1 MAKKEKKPVEPQYYR
16 SATNLPAYNYKVYHM
31 KPLEKALYFLAAFV
45 VGAAVGYLF
54 YGGIGVDEFGNPTTL
69 TWILNFFFCGVAGF
83 VAGRCF
89 VPIRRKSIV
98 AKRQRM
104 LKNQFRDMLEAISTS
119 ISAGNNVTDAFRSAY
134 EDLKIQYDEGAFI
147 LKELEIILSGMN
159 NNVDL
164 VDLLQDFGAR
174 SGCED
179 IASFANVFKVC
190 YEKGGNIKD
199 TLRATHE
206 ILSDKMEIAEDIE
219 TVVTSNKLEQNIM
232 IVMPIAL
239 IGMIKLLSAEFAANF
254 TTPTGILA
262 STIAIVMFAAAYK
275 IGQIVLAI
283 KI

>member
-31 KPLEKALYFLAAFV
+31 RPLEKALYFLAAFV

-89 VPIRRKSIV
+89 VPIRRKAII

-134 EDLKIQYDEGAFI
+134 EDLKIQYEEDAFI

-174 SGCED
+174 SGSED
-179 IASFANVFKVC
+179 IASFANVFKIC
-190 YEKGGNIKD
+190 YEKGGNIKE
-199 TLRATHE
+199 TIRTTHD
-206 ILSDKMEIAEDIE
+206 ILSDKMEITEDIE
-219 TVVTSNKLEQNIM
+219 TIVTSNKTEQKIM
-232 IVMPIAL
+232 VAMPIAL
-239 IGMIKLLSAEFAANF
+239 IGVIKMMSPEFAANY
-254 TTPTGILA
+254 TTLSGVISTTVAVILF
-262 STIAIVMFAAAYK
+262 VAAYY
-275 IGQIVLAI
+275 IGKIVLDI

>member
-147 LKELEIILSGMN
+147 LKEMEIILSGMN

-275 IGQIVLAI
+275 IGKIVLAI

>member
-89 VPIRRKSIV
+89 VSIRRKAII

-134 EDLKIQYDEGAFI
+134 EDLKIQYEEDAFI

-179 IASFANVFKVC
+179 IASFANVFKIC
-190 YEKGGNIKD
+190 YEKGGNIKE
-199 TLRATHE
+199 TIRTTHD
-206 ILSDKMEIAEDIE
+206 ILSDKMEITEDIE
-219 TVVTSNKLEQNIM
+219 TIVTSNKTEQKIM
-232 IVMPIAL
+232 VAMPIAL
-239 IGMIKLLSAEFAANF
+239 IGVIKMMSPEFAANY
-254 TTPTGILA
+254 TTLSGVISTTVAVILF
-262 STIAIVMFAAAYK
+262 VAAYY
-275 IGQIVLAI
+275 IGKIVLDI

>member
-16 SATNLPAYNYKVYHM
+16 SATNLPTYNYKVYHM

-83 VAGRCF
+83 AAGFAF
-89 VPIRRKSIV
+89 VPMRRKSII

-119 ISAGNNVTDAFRSAY
+119 ISAGNNVTDAFHSAY
-134 EDLKIQYDEGAFI
+134 DDLKIQYDEGAFI

-199 TLRATHE
+199 TLRTTHE

-219 TVVTSNKLEQNIM
+219 TVVT
-232 IVMPIAL
+232 
-239 IGMIKLLSAEFAANF
+239 
-254 TTPTGILA
+254 
-262 STIAIVMFAAAYK
+262 
-275 IGQIVLAI
+275 
-283 KI
+283 

>member
-31 KPLEKALYFLAAFV
+31 RPLEKALYFLAAFV

-89 VPIRRKSIV
+89 APVRRKAII

-134 EDLKIQYDEGAFI
+134 EDLKIQYEEDAFI

-179 IASFANVFKVC
+179 IASFANVFKIC
-190 YEKGGNIKD
+190 YEKGGNIKE
-199 TLRATHE
+199 TIRTTHD
-206 ILSDKMEIAEDIE
+206 ILSDKMEITEDIE
-219 TVVTSNKLEQNIM
+219 TIVTSNKTEQKIM
-232 IVMPIAL
+232 VAMPIAL
-239 IGMIKLLSAEFAANF
+239 IGVIKMMSPEFAANY
-254 TTPTGILA
+254 TTLSGVISTTVAVILF
-262 STIAIVMFAAAYK
+262 VAAYY
-275 IGQIVLAI
+275 IGKIVLDI

>member
-69 TWILNFFFCGVAGF
+69 TWILNFFFCGVAGS

-89 VPIRRKSIV
+89 VPIRRKAII

-134 EDLKIQYDEGAFI
+134 EDLKIQYEEDAFI

-179 IASFANVFKVC
+179 IASFANVFKIC
-190 YEKGGNIKD
+190 YEKGGNIKE
-199 TLRATHE
+199 TIRTTHD
-206 ILSDKMEIAEDIE
+206 ILSDKMEITEDIE
-219 TVVTSNKLEQNIM
+219 TIVTSNKTEQKIM
-232 IVMPIAL
+232 VAMPIAL
-239 IGMIKLLSAEFAANF
+239 IGVIKMMSPEFAANY
-254 TTPTGILA
+254 TTLSGVISTTVAVILF
-262 STIAIVMFAAAYK
+262 VAAYY
-275 IGQIVLAI
+275 IGKIVLDI

>member
-89 VPIRRKSIV
+89 VPIRRKAII

-134 EDLKIQYDEGAFI
+134 EDLKIQYEEDAFI

-174 SGCED
+174 SGSED
-179 IASFANVFKVC
+179 IASFANVFKIC
-190 YEKGGNIKD
+190 YEKGGNIKE
-199 TLRATHE
+199 TIRTTHD
-206 ILSDKMEIAEDIE
+206 ILSDKMEITEDIE
-219 TVVTSNKLEQNIM
+219 TIVTSNKTEQKIM
-232 IVMPIAL
+232 VAMPIAL
-239 IGMIKLLSAEFAANF
+239 IGVIKMMSPEFAANY
-254 TTPTGILA
+254 TTLSGVISTTVAVILF
-262 STIAIVMFAAAYK
+262 VAAYY
-275 IGQIVLAI
+275 IGKIVLDI